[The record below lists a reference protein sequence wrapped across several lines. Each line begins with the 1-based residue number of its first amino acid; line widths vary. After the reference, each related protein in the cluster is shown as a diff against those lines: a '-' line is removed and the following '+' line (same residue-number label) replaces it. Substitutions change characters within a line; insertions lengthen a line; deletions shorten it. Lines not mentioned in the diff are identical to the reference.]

1 MRWRPRS
8 FAKIG
13 LGSTVLK
20 SIGLSFSI
28 SLVVR
33 IVGLFKEAVLASFF
47 GLSAIVD
54 VYILTLLLATFFVG
68 PLAGSISTPLTVRLQ
83 HLGQNRDIQTQR
95 AVISKIL
102 LLCLLIILAIMFV
115 LDLTLGWFLEF
126 RNIDLRAILGT
137 SNFHRYLLLIA
148 LFSVVSVISDAALTA
163 QRRFGTQSSIKFCV
177 PLTIITSCV
186 VAPEHLLVEALFA
199 GTVAGYFFEAVV
211 ASLCIRKFLF
221 FRGLKAIGSANQ
233 SLGLL
238 LRQWPALATSGL
250 VMSGCVI
257 VDQTMAVLAGEGAVA
272 MISFGNRLTLGLL
285 SLSSVLW
292 TVLFPQFIE
301 RVINRQFHELRG
313 SLIGL
318 NILVFVCGLF
328 GCTILAFM
336 SEWITSLVYERGAF
350 TPEDT
355 KIVSQIQIFY
365 FLHIPFYIS
374 ILINARILNAFEKT
388 KLYLSGNIV
397 LLLCNILLNL
407 TFIEMFGVLGI
418 AMATLVSYCA
428 MAMVWFCTAL
438 WLVQSASKN
447 ES

>member
-199 GTVAGYFFEAVV
+199 GTVAAT
-211 ASLCIRKFLF
+211 SLKRWWWLCIRKFLF
-221 FRGLKAIGSANQ
+221 L
-233 SLGLL
+233 
-238 LRQWPALATSGL
+238 
-250 VMSGCVI
+250 
-257 VDQTMAVLAGEGAVA
+257 
-272 MISFGNRLTLGLL
+272 
-285 SLSSVLW
+285 
-292 TVLFPQFIE
+292 
-301 RVINRQFHELRG
+301 
-313 SLIGL
+313 
-318 NILVFVCGLF
+318 
-328 GCTILAFM
+328 
-336 SEWITSLVYERGAF
+336 
-350 TPEDT
+350 ED
-355 KIVSQIQIFY
+355 
-365 FLHIPFYIS
+365 
-374 ILINARILNAFEKT
+374 
-388 KLYLSGNIV
+388 
-397 LLLCNILLNL
+397 
-407 TFIEMFGVLGI
+407 
-418 AMATLVSYCA
+418 
-428 MAMVWFCTAL
+428 
-438 WLVQSASKN
+438 
-447 ES
+447 